1 MKVLDYD
8 GLDHSLAKLKA
19 YLDAIRARDL
29 ADADDLCYV
38 DPDEGVSV
46 TIDDPGVTGTVLWGA
61 ESANQVALSVN
72 GVSKLLLKAASIAGI
87 ESSISTLFGF
97 FINGSARN
105 ALSLGGYNAA
115 YFASASGLTALQ
127 EVVAGKQDTI
137 NDLATI
143 RTNAGHGQT
152 AYGWGNHASAGY
164 ATQTYVNTALA
175 DYVDCITLD
184 GVTYLPQNG
193 EIALPDYPTTL
204 PASDVYAWAKA
215 ATKPSYTFSEIGS
228 KPTTLAGYGI
238 TDAYISNGT
247 IVIGS
252 NSITPLTSHQSLS
265 GYAHQIVVN
274 GDAFEA
280 VNSVIELP
288 DYPTTLPASD
298 VYAWAKAATKP
309 TYTATEVGLG
319 NVTNDAQVKR
329 TEMGAAS
336 GVATLGTDGK
346 IPASQLPSYVDDVLE
361 YASLSAFPATG
372 ESGKIYVAL
381 DTNKTYRW
389 SGTTYTEISPSI
401 VIGTTTGTA
410 FDGGSGYAHVT
421 DGDIH
426 VTAALKTAW
435 SAKYDLPSGGIPST
449 DLASAIQT
457 SLGHGDTAYGWGNHA
472 LAGYFPA
479 TSFTKANIKTVLE
492 ISDWALASTKPS
504 YNFSEIGSKPTT
516 LLGYG
521 ITDAYFGART
531 QDVDRVPL
539 TIGLTTENVLVAHQS
554 LSGYV
559 NSISPSAET
568 DVYLCPSCDYFY
580 DPEVGD
586 PYGGIVA
593 GTAFDDL
600 PSDWVCPICGASK
613 ANFTAGGRQ
622 FVSAVSKSS
631 GSSTIAFT
639 LNRLALQDLSGA
651 NNLKAI
657 EYASGS
663 GLLKKNADGTW
674 GFDTNSYLT
683 GITSAMVTGALGY
696 TPFNAANFTQATIK
710 STLGIS
716 DWALAATKP
725 GYAFSELSSKPTTI
739 AGYGITDAASTSDLL
754 NYLPLSG
761 GKMTGDILFDAGHP
775 MFSFLDGEVAI
786 GSIFFDST
794 YGLMFS
800 PAADV
805 EYKYLHTGNTDN
817 ITTLGTITT
826 GTWQGSPIAANKL
839 AIDFDWV
846 FVANAGT
853 YDTDDYIHVN

>member
-19 YLDAIRARDL
+19 YLDSIRARDL
-29 ADADDLCYV
+29 ADADAQTL
-38 DPDEGVSV
+38 
-46 TIDDPGVTGTVLWGA
+46 VLSQGIA
-61 ESANQVALSVN
+61 VN
-72 GVSKLLLKAASIAGI
+72 
-87 ESSISTLFGF
+87 
-97 FINGSARN
+97 SAR
-105 ALSLGGYNAA
+105 
-115 YFASASGLTALQ
+115 LQ
-127 EVVAGKQDTI
+127 SIEDWLREDER
-137 NDLATI
+137 N
-143 RTNAGHGQT
+143 
-152 AYGWGNHASAGY
+152 
-164 ATQTYVNTALA
+164 
-175 DYVDCITLD
+175 YVDCITLG

-193 EIALPDYPTTL
+193 GIALPDYPTTL

-265 GYAHQIVVN
+265 GYAHQVVVN

-280 VNSVIELP
+280 VNSTIELP

-410 FDGGSGYAHVT
+410 FDGSSGYAHVT

-457 SLGHGDTAYGWGNHA
+457 SLGHGDTAYGWGDHA

-479 TSFTKANIKTVLE
+479 TSFTKSNIKTTLG

-504 YNFSEIGSKPTT
+504 YTFSEIGSKPTT

-521 ITDAYFGART
+521 ITDAVFGAHTAGSDVIPITLGSTT
-531 QDVDRVPL
+531 Q
-539 TIGLTTENVLVAHQS
+539 NVLIAHQS
-554 LSGYV
+554 LAGYV
-559 NSISPSAET
+559 NSINTASEAVVGKQFLSGVSKVAESGVIDFQFSRILLD
-568 DVYLCPSCDYFY
+568 DVD
-580 DPEVGD
+580 
-586 PYGGIVA
+586 
-593 GTAFDDL
+593 GTDDL
-600 PSDWVCPICGASK
+600 
-613 ANFTAGGRQ
+613 
-622 FVSAVSKSS
+622 KS
-631 GSSTIAFT
+631 IE
-639 LNRLALQDLSGA
+639 ALTGT
-651 NNLKAI
+651 
-657 EYASGS
+657 S
-663 GLLKKNADGTW
+663 GLLRKTGSNTWSLDTTQYITKDVNNLTNYYTKTEVDARVFFEEYTLPNNGGTAIKLKDAYVGMFAS
-674 GFDTNSYLT
+674 GFVSS
-683 GITSAMVTGALGY
+683 G
-696 TPFNAANFTQATIK
+696 
-710 STLGIS
+710 GIS
-716 DWALAATKP
+716 TSGGGGGTAVNALRDWANYRP
-725 GYAFSELSSKPTTI
+725 EDTTQVL
-739 AGYGITDAASTSDLL
+739 GSNL
-754 NYLPLSG
+754 
-761 GKMTGDILFDAGHP
+761 GK
-775 MFSFLDGEVAI
+775 
-786 GSIFFDST
+786 
-794 YGLMFS
+794 GLK
-800 PAADV
+800 D
-805 EYKYLHTGNTDN
+805 D
-817 ITTLGTITT
+817 ITTLQGYFTNGVANYADDANTLGGHASTYFAHTVRLGSTDYSASNGLINIPSITT
-826 GTWQGSPIAANKL
+826 GVIGDLETWIASKGFVTKTVNDLTNYYTKPEVDEQALALSQGIASNSARIQSIEDSLRDDEWND
-839 AIDFDWV
+839 DFDWA
-846 FVANAGT
+846 FISASQT
-853 YDTDDYIHVN
+853 YDTTDIIIP